1 VKCIGVACHA
11 NIKENCDRKIARR
24 DKRIDDREKSTKMKQ
39 SIFMLIGLFLFQS
52 CSMDKFVIR
61 QTGALLDYGVLAL
74 YEETDLKLAEQAMA
88 SDIKLL
94 EGMIKGDPE
103 NEHLL
108 LLTAQAL
115 AGYALGFAEDEEP
128 ERAKVFYLRAKEY
141 GMRVLLQNDEFA
153 KADTGSF
160 DDYTV
165 AVNDLDEDDI
175 DALFWTGFAWAA
187 WINLSIDNPR
197 AMIDLTKVQI
207 LMDRVLQLDE
217 TYFHGSTHLYF
228 GSIWGLKPRMLG
240 GDPEKAKEHF
250 DRNLEITDGKFLLTY
265 VYYARFYAAKVL
277 DEDLYNSFIVKI
289 EETPADVLPGYQ
301 LMNMIAK
308 KKVKYLKE
316 FGEEWF

>member
-1 VKCIGVACHA
+1 
-11 NIKENCDRKIARR
+11 
-24 DKRIDDREKSTKMKQ
+24 
-39 SIFMLIGLFLFQS
+39 
-52 CSMDKFVIR
+52 MDKFVIR

-141 GMRVLLQNDEFA
+141 GLRVLRQNDEFA
-153 KADTGSF
+153 EADTGSL
-160 DDYTV
+160 DAYKN
-165 AVNDLDEDDI
+165 AINNLDEDYLE
-175 DALFWTGFAWAA
+175 ALFWTGFAWAG

-197 AMIDLTKVQI
+197 AMIELTRVDI
-207 LMDRVLQLDE
+207 LMNRVLEIDE
-217 TYFHGSTHLYF
+217 TFFHGSTHLYY
-228 GSIWGLKPRMLG
+228 GSIWGIKPRMLG

-250 DRNLEITDGKFLLTY
+250 EKNLEITNGKFLLTY
-265 VYYARFYAAKVL
+265 VYYARFYAARVL
-277 DEDLYNSFIVKI
+277 DEDLFNSFVVKI
-289 EETPADVLPGYQ
+289 EETPADVLPGFQ
-301 LMNMIAK
+301 FLNMIAK
-308 KKVKYLKE
+308 KKVTYLKD
-316 FGEEWF
+316 FGADWF